1 MTVEPFTGNGDLV
14 IFVSVVQHE
23 LEPSSNPLLLIRK
36 DSMRN
41 GISTLGKVSLFLF
54 VLVASAF
61 AENRLMTGAPPAASG
76 PDYDVSVGYTYL
88 AMPIP
93 SAGNVNLN
101 GVDAAAHVDFT
112 PRFGAAIDS
121 SYVRT
126 PNVLDTKHQG
136 YLLSFLGGPVY
147 YPISYGNTLPFIHA
161 LAGVG
166 LVDGAF
172 PVNDTQFFHGW
183 ESRFSY
189 ALGGGVERRVAGP
202 VALRI
207 SGDYLRTAFY
217 SSTGVVQPQNNF
229 RLTASIVI
237 HLRDRLHKIPGR

>member
-1 MTVEPFTGNGDLV
+1 MAISLSSFLMW
-14 IFVSVVQHE
+14 VSVLSHE
-23 LEPSSNPLLLIRK
+23 LETSSSPHPPIRK
-36 DSMRN
+36 DAMRN
-41 GISTLGKVSLFLF
+41 GISTIGKVSLFLF
-54 VLVASAF
+54 VLAVSAA
-61 AENRLMTGAPPAASG
+61 AENRLITGAPPAASG

-88 AMPIP
+88 AMPVP

-101 GVDAAAHVDFT
+101 GVDASAHVDFT
-112 PRFGAAIDS
+112 PRFGAAIDF

-172 PVNDTQFFHGW
+172 PVSDTQFFHGW
-183 ESRFSY
+183 QSRFSY
-189 ALGGGVERRVAGP
+189 ALGGGVERRLAGP
-202 VALRI
+202 IAVRLG
-207 SGDYLRTAFY
+207 GDYLRTAFY
-217 SSTGVVQPQNNF
+217 NSTGAVQPQNNF
-229 RLTASIVI
+229 RVTASIVI
-237 HLRDRLHKIPGR
+237 HLKDRLHKIPGR